1 MANRLLTTRQAMIS
15 ILYPPLEMLNA
26 ANVHATNADSLRNT
40 AMKCTTRKSMDEAD
54 QLANEEMAI
63 AREHIHSFMQYPMAY
78 VKIIATMV
86 VSIVAI
92 LKITIQV
99 GIGG

>member
-1 MANRLLTTRQAMIS
+1 MTNRLLTTKQIMIS
-15 ILYPPLEMLNA
+15 VLYPPLVMLNA
-26 ANVHATNADSLRNT
+26 ANVHATNADNLRNSAAKYT
-40 AMKCTTRKSMDEAD
+40 DRKNIDEAD
-54 QLANEEMAI
+54 RLANKEMDI
-63 AREHIHSFMQYPMAY
+63 AREHIHSFMQCSMAY
-78 VKIIATMV
+78 VKVIATMV